1 MALALNPNRSIRTMT
16 EAEAREKIHFL
27 FEEYD
32 QRMKDYCLSA
42 KDKGISIGLDC
53 AYEKALYIELKK
65 ELENIVN
72 SIEK

>member
-1 MALALNPNRSIRTMT
+1 MA

-32 QRMKDYCLSA
+32 QRMKDYSLSA

-53 AYEKALYIELKK
+53 AYETALYKELKIELDD
-65 ELENIVN
+65 IIN
-72 SIEK
+72 SIKK